1 MDKNNQGTKECPM
14 CAESVKEKA
23 KICRFCRYE
32 FELTINK
39 KPFEE
44 DVLVDEMVEE
54 DLVEDTISDDKGW
67 EAYDNFISTDSSPD
81 VTEFEARYDVW
92 ITSTYN
98 DKVCNEIIKIT
109 KWDSWVAGKFLLEL
123 ENYGDARKL
132 VEMVSLDEAEKIKN
146 MLEHTGAKIRI
157 EYKI

>member
-23 KICRFCRYE
+23 KICRFCLYE
-32 FELTINK
+32 FELLINK
-39 KPFEE
+39 NPSEE
-44 DVLVDEMVEE
+44 DA
-54 DLVEDTISDDKGW
+54 LVEKEGGEAIVKETILDVKGW
-67 EAYDNFISTDSSPD
+67 EAYDNFISTDRSPD
-81 VTEFEARYDVW
+81 VTKFEARYDVW

-98 DKVCNEIIKIT
+98 DKVCDEIIKIT

-132 VEMVSLDEAEKIKN
+132 VEMVSIDEAEKIKN
-146 MLEHTGAKIRI
+146 LLEHTGAKIRI